1 MPNYASLKKSDE
13 YTLKNFWLLA
23 LFAIFFVLAFA
34 RTHVRNQSTLL
45 GYEIGRLKK
54 QEVVLLEHRSHL
66 KVQLARITAREQLLT
81 LAQP

>member
-1 MPNYASLKKSDE
+1 MKDY
-13 YTLKNFWLLA
+13 WLLI
-23 LFAIFFVLAFA
+23 LFGIFFALALG

-54 QEVVLLEHRSHL
+54 QEVTLLERRSHL
-66 KVQLARITAREQLLT
+66 KVQLARITAREQLLE

>member
-1 MPNYASLKKSDE
+1 MPNYALSKKSAE
-13 YTLKNFWLLA
+13 YVLKNYWLLA
-23 LFAIFFVLAFA
+23 LFAIFFAVAFA

-54 QEVVLLEHRSHL
+54 QEVILLERRSYL

>member
-1 MPNYASLKKSDE
+1 MPNYVSLKKPVE
-13 YTLKNFWLLA
+13 HTLKNYWLLA
-23 LFAIFFVLAFA
+23 LFALFFVLAFA

-54 QEVVLLEHRSHL
+54 QEVVLLERRSYL